1 MEGIYLFLP
10 VRDLNGFNALPEGNQ
25 MKSQASAAAE
35 YPKPA
40 SIWREDRSFPC
51 KNFILFYFC
60 LSRTEHRGKK
70 VNQHGYKISAGVCSS
85 HSSATFIQ
93 AQIKH
98 AKA

>member
-10 VRDLNGFNALPEGNQ
+10 VRDLNGFSALPEGNQ

-51 KNFILFYFC
+51 KIYFTLFYFY

-70 VNQHGYKISAGVCSS
+70 STSVAI
-85 HSSATFIQ
+85 I
-93 AQIKH
+93 
-98 AKA
+98 